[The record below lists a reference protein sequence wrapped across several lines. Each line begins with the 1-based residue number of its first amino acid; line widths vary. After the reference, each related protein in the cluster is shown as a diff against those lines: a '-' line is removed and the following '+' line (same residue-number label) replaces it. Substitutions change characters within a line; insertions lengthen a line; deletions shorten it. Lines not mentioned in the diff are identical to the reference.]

1 MVKAAGTPTPEVLWF
16 KNELPVQIQP
26 GHIGIFNDGTELRI
40 SGVRNDDIGDY
51 TCIARNGEGRI
62 HHTTKLVKAGKILCF
77 INLLGP
83 NGRYERVM
91 QVYQFVLSLI
101 SME

>member
-1 MVKAAGTPTPEVLWF
+1 MHIPSIVFGLKIVFNILSFCFMVKAAGTPTPEVLWF

-62 HHTTKLVKAGKILCF
+62 HHTTKLVKAGKLPSRI
-77 INLLGP
+77 
-83 NGRYERVM
+83 
-91 QVYQFVLSLI
+91 
-101 SME
+101 

>member
-62 HHTTKLVKAGKILCF
+62 HHTTKLVKAGK
-77 INLLGP
+77 LL
-83 NGRYERVM
+83 Y
-91 QVYQFVLSLI
+91 FLSAIYGASMSVAFYLI
-101 SME
+101 SLES

>member
-26 GHIGIFNDGTELRI
+26 SHIGIFNDGTELRI
-40 SGVRNDDIGDY
+40 SDIRNGDIGDY

-62 HHTTKLVKAGKILCF
+62 HHTTKLVKAGKFPKILYMYIHIFWPYIQHF
-77 INLLGP
+77 I
-83 NGRYERVM
+83 YI
-91 QVYQFVLSLI
+91 YI
-101 SME
+101 